1 MDLSLNFSPT
11 ALNMLELAQHY
22 AAWHQ
27 SERTEPEHLLL
38 ALLGSNDAALSATLE
53 AMDIDSTELADAV
66 VAQLPPMIDS
76 ATMPPLSP
84 LSQTILGHA
93 IKEAQLTG
101 HPQVGGLHL
110 LAALLYETSGPA
122 YAALA
127 ARNVGLYDVREHL
140 LAARVPGTV
149 RTAQPAPG
157 YAAPPAVALGS
168 VRPSPVFLLPLLI
181 MLGSGMALFQGL
193 PPRYTTP
200 TALLFVFS
208 GWIVS
213 LCLHEFGHAIV
224 AYVGGD
230 TSVRSAG
237 YLTLNPLKYSHP
249 MLSIIL
255 PLIFVAMGGIGLPGG
270 AVYINTERLRSRAW
284 RSGVAAAGPLATLLF
299 GLLMIWPFWFGWDD
313 YLTRAKEPFW
323 AALAFLAFL
332 QITALLFNL
341 LPVPS
346 LDGFNIFS
354 AWLPVGVRTQLQS
367 MGNIFFF
374 ILLAVLWQDTPIR
387 DGFWAAIFRVVD
399 LAGLPRYLIGDALDL
414 FF

>member
-1 MDLSLNFSPT
+1 MDLSLNFSPP

-27 SERTEPEHLLL
+27 SDRTEPEHLLL
-38 ALLGSNDAALSATLE
+38 ALLGSNDAALSATLD
-53 AMDIDSTELADAV
+53 AMGIDSAELAGAV
-66 VAQLPPMIDS
+66 AAELPPMIDDA
-76 ATMPPLSP
+76 ATPPLSP

-93 IKEAQLTG
+93 VKEAQLTG

-127 ARNVGLYDVREHL
+127 ARNIGLYDVREHL
-140 LAARVPGTV
+140 LAARVPAAV
-149 RTAQPAPG
+149 RTARPAPG

-193 PPRYTTP
+193 APRYTTP

-224 AYVGGD
+224 AYLGGD

-237 YLTLNPLKYSHP
+237 YLTLNPLKYTHP

-284 RSGVAAAGPLATLLF
+284 RSAVAAAGPLATLLF
-299 GLLMIWPFWFGWDD
+299 GLLMIWPFWFSWYDF
-313 YLTRAKEPFW
+313 LTPENLPFW
-323 AALAFLAFL
+323 AALAFLGFL

-346 LDGFNIFS
+346 LDGFNIFA
-354 AWLPVGVRTQLQS
+354 AWLPARIRNQIQS
-367 MGNIFFF
+367 MGSIFFF
-374 ILLAVLWQDTPIR
+374 ILLAVLWQDSPIR
-387 DGFWAAIFRVVD
+387 DGFWSAIFRVVD
-399 LAGLPRYLIGDALDL
+399 LAGLPRDLVIDALDL

>member
-1 MDLSLNFSPT
+1 MDLSASLSLT
-11 ALNMLELAQHY
+11 AQNILELAQHY

-27 SERTEPEHLLL
+27 SDRTEPEHLLL
-38 ALLGSNDAALSATLE
+38 ALLGSNDAALAATLD
-53 AMDIDSTELADAV
+53 AMDIDSAELAGAV
-66 VAQLPPMIDS
+66 AAQLPPTID
-76 ATMPPLSP
+76 ATAAPPLSP
-84 LSQTILGHA
+84 LSQTIIGHA
-93 IKEAQLTG
+93 VKEAQLTG

-110 LAALLYETSGPA
+110 LAALLYETGTPA

-127 ARNVGLYDVREHL
+127 ARNIGLYDVREHL
-140 LAARVPGTV
+140 LSTRVPAAL
-149 RTAQPAPG
+149 RTARPSPS
-157 YAAPPAVALGS
+157 YVAPPAVELGS

-181 MLGSGMALFQGL
+181 MLGSGLALFQGL
-193 PPRYTTP
+193 APRYTTP
-200 TALLFVFS
+200 TGLLFVFS

-224 AYVGGD
+224 AYLGGD
-230 TSVRSAG
+230 TSVRAAG

-270 AVYINTERLRSRAW
+270 AVYINTEQLRSRAW
-284 RSGVAAAGPLATLLF
+284 RSAVAAAGPLATLLF
-299 GLLMIWPFWFGWDD
+299 GVLMIWPFWLGWDT
-313 YLTRAKEPFW
+313 YMTPANAPFW
-323 AALAFLAFL
+323 AALAFLGFL

-346 LDGFNIFS
+346 LDGFNIFA
-354 AWLPVGVRTQLQS
+354 AWLPAGIRNQLQS
-367 MGNIFFF
+367 MGSIFFF

-387 DGFWAAIFRVVD
+387 EGFWTAIYTVTDVVGIP
-399 LAGLPRYLIGDALDL
+399 LYLILDAFNQ